1 MRKKENNS
9 FLLLAFKLLTETL
22 LVAMLCTWS
31 FRIVASLQE
40 ENKYNPELLT
50 FSHFIFVT
58 SIIIWCIKKYKVIYF
73 FKKQSVKIILFCP
86 IIAVLILICLI
97 YIGTII
103 YIPNI
108 YRSELHSFHDS
119 YIGILTLGVIQPI
132 AEEIL
137 FRGTFMSSL
146 LKWKKNPW
154 WAISITTIIFSCIH
168 LNISQIIG
176 TFVFGF
182 IAGWLFYKTNSL
194 YPSIIIHITNNSICC
209 LLGKASFCTT
219 MDQFIDCNKLF
230 GLLVIIPAC
239 LGLLIY
245 IICIIQKK

>member
-1 MRKKENNS
+1 MHLVFPHCS
-9 FLLLAFKLLTETL
+9 FLTRRKQIQPR
-22 LVAMLCTWS
+22 VA
-31 FRIVASLQE
+31 
-40 ENKYNPELLT
+40 
-50 FSHFIFVT
+50 
-58 SIIIWCIKKYKVIYF
+58 YF
-73 FKKQSVKIILFCP
+73 FSLYICNIYHNMVHKEIFCP

-108 YRSELHSFHDS
+108 YKSELHSLQDS

-154 WAISITTIIFSCIH
+154 WAISITTIFFSCIH

-209 LLGKASFCTT
+209 LLGKTSFCTT